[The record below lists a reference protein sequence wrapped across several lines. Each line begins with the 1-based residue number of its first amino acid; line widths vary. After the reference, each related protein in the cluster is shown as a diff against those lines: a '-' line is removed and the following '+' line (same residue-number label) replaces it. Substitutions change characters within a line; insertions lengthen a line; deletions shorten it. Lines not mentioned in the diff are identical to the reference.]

1 MLEGYKDVIT
11 LEEFSDIIRKG
22 KRSAVKI
29 LLSESAIKY
38 RVLRGSYRISKESVI
53 KWLEGGENDD

>member
-1 MLEGYKDVIT
+1 MLENYKDVIT

-29 LLSESAIKY
+29 LLSEPTIKY
-38 RVLRGSYRISKESVI
+38 RVLRGSYRINKESVI
-53 KWLEGGENDD
+53 KWLEGGETL

>member
-29 LLSESAIKY
+29 LLSEPAIKY

-53 KWLEGGENDD
+53 NWLKGAENDD